1 MVLSNVIVDIS
12 ISSRSLVFSQ
22 SDVHISA
29 GLTNISGLAV
39 AAFDLVNSPCL
50 SFRSSLSLT
59 FVSSCCKVVIGL
71 PVSNADVVELQDPF
85 DSFRNPF
92 DVGYGCSSDKC
103 RVIVTC
109 IPPHKP

>member
-50 SFRSSLSLT
+50 SFRSSLSL
-59 FVSSCCKVVIGL
+59 
-71 PVSNADVVELQDPF
+71 NADVVGLQDPC
-85 DSFRNPF
+85 DSFRNPM
-92 DVGYGCSSDKC
+92 
-103 RVIVTC
+103 
-109 IPPHKP
+109 